1 MHAHVFR
8 LLLMHELY
16 HFLLSSF
23 RYAALGDTL
32 ATENRPLVYGGGN
45 SGLMGVVSGAA
56 AKSDGK
62 VTGIIPYAILVSG
75 GEQDKG
81 NGRATTSTVSDV
93 LDEKWRGE
101 VCSATFL
108 STPSWNL
115 TRILCHL
122 SRLRL

>member
-1 MHAHVFR
+1 MHTFTTFYFHA
-8 LLLMHELY
+8 LL
-16 HFLLSSF
+16 HFFLSSF

-56 AKSDGK
+56 AKSDGR
-62 VTGIIPYAILVSG
+62 VTGIIPYAILVAG

-81 NGRATTSTVSDV
+81 NGRATTSTVSGI

-101 VCSATFL
+101 VCSGTFP

-115 TRILCHL
+115 TRILRHL
-122 SRLRL
+122 SRLRP